1 MQDTKE
7 GSLAWV
13 PPVTKGAG
21 GEAKGKARAAAAE
34 AAEAKTDSD
43 TKTKRGGVLVRDV
56 KKGSGEPV
64 SSRHKVRV
72 QYEGRLQSTGKIFD
86 AGQIDFRIGKGTVIK
101 GWDVG
106 VVGMRK
112 GGKRR
117 LTIPAPMGYGKHG
130 SGSIPA
136 NATLLFDVELVS
148 ASSF

>member
-1 MQDTKE
+1 MDDVMPSVLMTMADSPSPH
-7 GSLAWV
+7 GLFSVYHSLT
-13 PPVTKGAG
+13 PRPCS
-21 GEAKGKARAAAAE
+21 RASNSIML
-34 AAEAKTDSD
+34 DLLSPM
-43 TKTKRGGVLVRDV
+43 RLV
-56 KKGSGEPV
+56 GEPV